1 MLEGGLMVLVGFGA
15 STWVGEPSSEAS
27 VAELEVTGLDITP
40 GASEKT
46 YLRPGCWP
54 CVATDIRLINL
65 LWVGIDSHSGVVGV
79 IATVL
84 DVISRR
90 VAAAFISRV
99 MEVGVVVWEE
109 PDTLTFWLSGSC
121 AVTMLLFFID
131 TLVVVMVMTGVRA
144 LD

>member
-15 STWVGEPSSEAS
+15 STWVGEPSCEAS

-65 LWVGIDSHSGVVGV
+65 LWVGIH
-79 IATVL
+79 IQ
-84 DVISRR
+84 
-90 VAAAFISRV
+90 
-99 MEVGVVVWEE
+99 
-109 PDTLTFWLSGSC
+109 
-121 AVTMLLFFID
+121 
-131 TLVVVMVMTGVRA
+131 VR
-144 LD
+144 